1 MAVRCPG
8 PRARRQGPMDT
19 ETPPHSADARPAPA
33 RRRSRAVPVAAR
45 VTLAALV
52 IALLVGVT
60 VGLVTHASL
69 DSANGRLDVA
79 RAELQHSHNY
89 QKAAVVRLHALSDAA
104 AAEAFELGIDS
115 SQLSGLDDR
124 LALSQSNVLS
134 QGVRISDLDACLS
147 GVEQALN
154 QISLG
159 NSAGAGSTLSQVGP
173 ECTGAE
179 PST

>member
-1 MAVRCPG
+1 
-8 PRARRQGPMDT
+8 MDT
-19 ETPPHSADARPAPA
+19 ETPAHSAGAQRSPSRPW
-33 RRRSRAVPVAAR
+33 SRAAR
-45 VTLAALV
+45 VLRAMALATLL

-69 DSANGRLDVA
+69 DGANGRLTAA
-79 RAELQHSHNY
+79 RAGLLGSQEY
-89 QKAAVVRLHALSDAA
+89 QKAAVARLHTLSDAA

-115 SQLSGLDDR
+115 SQLSGLDDQ

-134 QGVRISDLDACLS
+134 QGIRISDLDACLS

-159 NSAGAGSTLSQVGP
+159 NAAGAGSTLSQVGP
-173 ECTGAE
+173 DCNGAE

>member
-1 MAVRCPG
+1 VR
-8 PRARRQGPMDT
+8 
-19 ETPPHSADARPAPA
+19 S
-33 RRRSRAVPVAAR
+33 
-45 VTLAALV
+45 VTLAALL
-52 IALLVGVT
+52 IALLITLLVGVT

-69 DSANGRLDVA
+69 DGANGRLNVA
-79 RAELQHSHNY
+79 RGGLLHSQDY

-104 AAEAFELGIDS
+104 DAEAFELGIDS
-115 SQLSGLDDR
+115 SQLSGLDDQ

-134 QGVRISDLDACLS
+134 QGIRISDLDACLS

-159 NSAGAGSTLSQVGP
+159 NAAGAGNTLSQVGP
-173 ECTGAE
+173 ECSGAE

>member
-1 MAVRCPG
+1 M
-8 PRARRQGPMDT
+8 
-19 ETPPHSADARPAPA
+19 PPSTVPTAGSTWPAPSSSTA
-33 RRRSRAVPVAAR
+33 TTTRRLRW
-45 VTLAALV
+45 L
-52 IALLVGVT
+52 
-60 VGLVTHASL
+60 
-69 DSANGRLDVA
+69 
-79 RAELQHSHNY
+79 
-89 QKAAVVRLHALSDAA
+89 RLHALSDAA

>member
-1 MAVRCPG
+1 
-8 PRARRQGPMDT
+8 MDT
-19 ETPPHSADARPAPA
+19 ETAPHSSDAQPSPAEP
-33 RRRSRAVPVAAR
+33 RFRAVPLVRA
-45 VTLAALV
+45 VTLVILLLALV
-52 IALLVGVT
+52 IGIA

-69 DSANGRLDVA
+69 DGANGRLDAA
-79 RAELQHSHNY
+79 RAGLLHSQDY
-89 QKAAVVRLHALSDAA
+89 QKAAALRLRALSDAA
-104 AAEAFELGIDS
+104 TADAFALGIDTN
-115 SQLSGLDDR
+115 QLSGLDNQ
-124 LALSQSNVLS
+124 LVLSHTNVVS

-159 NSAGAGSTLSQVGP
+159 DAAGAGNSLSQVGP